1 MSAQVRQD
9 QSKPVCSGQDG
20 THSSCGC
27 CIGSGQ
33 SASKHGGGEGLKT
46 TLLTEELW
54 IADGREQETAFLRDV
69 ATSRP
74 ACPMVGPHQEC
85 MASILQLTPHLVGQH
100 APHPVG
106 PTPSRPPCPMVG
118 PTPSRPT
125 CPMVGPT
132 PVGPHAP
139 WSAPHQEYMGSTQED
154 TEFSVRGES
163 VRRWSGCDHDKY
175 FILKRNL
182 ITCRSENRHPPAP
195 PSPGQAGHKCDPRA
209 AQGLLCSV
217 FGDSISSSVLSQL
230 PKRSS
235 G

>member
-1 MSAQVRQD
+1 MWL
-9 QSKPVCSGQDG
+9 P
-20 THSSCGC
+20 
-27 CIGSGQ
+27 
-33 SASKHGGGEGLKT
+33 
-46 TLLTEELW
+46 
-54 IADGREQETAFLRDV
+54 
-69 ATSRP
+69 
-74 ACPMVGPHQEC
+74 
-85 MASILQLTPHLVGQH
+85 VGQH
-100 APHPVG
+100 APWLAHTRNAWPACPAVD
-106 PTPSRPPCPMVG
+106 PTPSRSAC
-118 PTPSRPT
+118 
-125 CPMVGPT
+125 PT
-132 PVGPHAP
+132 PVGPHALR
-139 WSAPHQEYMGSTQED
+139 SAPHQECMGSTQED
-154 TEFSVRGES
+154 TEFSVGGES